1 MNIVLVNF
9 GKNELLEQSRKS
21 FSKALYA
28 KGHIV
33 KELNGITD
41 NGKIVGFQYAILFAE
56 AGGVFRQN
64 VITAIETFLKNN
76 ENLCSKYIS
85 IYTHHKFQ
93 AEKWLCRYMSCL
105 ERFGIIIHDSAVIK
119 NVAEA
124 EEMAS
129 RLEPI
134 VNS

>member
-9 GKNELLEQSRKS
+9 GKNELLDQARKS

-41 NGKIVGFQYAILFAE
+41 YGKIVGFQYAILFAE
-56 AGGVFRQN
+56 AGGLFRQN
-64 VITAIETFLKNN
+64 VIPAIETFLKNN

-105 ERFGIIIHDSAVIK
+105 ERFGI
-119 NVAEA
+119 
-124 EEMAS
+124 
-129 RLEPI
+129 
-134 VNS
+134 

>member
-1 MNIVLVNF
+1 MNILLGYF
-9 GKNELLEQSRKS
+9 GNNELLEQARKT
-21 FSKALYA
+21 FSKTLYA

-41 NGKIVGFQYAILFAE
+41 NGKIVGFQYAVFFAD
-56 AGGVFRQN
+56 AGGLFRQN
-64 VITAIETFLKNN
+64 VIPAMETFLKNN

-119 NVAEA
+119 NIAEA
-124 EEMAS
+124 EERAG
-129 RLEPI
+129 RLEP
-134 VNS
+134 VMA